1 MALPNTIEIKFEAK
15 GDKVLVQ
22 TIKSLDKATKSLIK
36 AQSTLAGEG
45 KKQVQS
51 HNKNKSAITR
61 VNTELA
67 LQGSNWKKAGISAK
81 LYTSAVK
88 GNSLALAKVRIATK
102 KHIADLTRQKKG
114 LLDTAHSTRILGGSL
129 AVLRSKLL
137 IASFAFSMI
146 LMTVGKMV
154 KAYARQEKAERKL
167 AQALKS
173 TGHAAGITHKE
184 LLLMASGLQAVTTH
198 GDEAI
203 VEAQALML
211 TFTNIHKDV
220 FPQALESILNV
231 SDAMGQDLQQS
242 TIQIGK
248 ALNDP
253 IQGMSAL
260 RRIGIQLSKTQ
271 QDQVKTFVN
280 LNDMAS
286 AQKVILGE
294 LETQFGGMARSMRLT
309 LSGSLAALGNSWGD
323 MMEALGEHL
332 APLISG
338 LADALEEV
346 TWIMKSEGEKQLY
359 FLETIGASEETIRL
373 ARIRLLKEEAQ
384 ERLNALDGV
393 DIDLKKTE
401 TLNTAYQQQ
410 QILLVAMRDN
420 LKEKET
426 ALANSSDA
434 LLKATGS
441 SKDFNQALAAGE
453 EAAKGWRNQV
463 AISNFGL
470 GGTLSLLDAGNL
482 ALGKKIALGKKDV
495 DAQKEKIAKQIEF
508 NVAFA
513 DYLQMLGL
521 LPELAEGATASQI
534 DWQERALTGAQLVS
548 SQFSALTSTMS
559 SDLKRREANELET
572 LRNTQIYMDADA
584 DRKKQLEEQVT
595 QKFADEKLKIWKMER
610 LSNVSSIIMNTA
622 SGMMK
627 AMSQLGM
634 FGTPIATLIA
644 AMGAAQLG
652 IVHQQQP
659 PKFAEGGLV
668 KGQGSGDTVPA
679 VLTPGEFV
687 IKRSAVQ
694 KIGLENLFKINNID
708 SMAQSESRQMAE
720 RSLTKVANLATDLGG
735 MTRKYPWNDWQTSG
749 TVINGQG
756 KGRYRSGGLVTM
768 NNSLPM
774 EDMREMA
781 GVGTGNTY
789 NINISAPLVDE
800 TVVDSIIPAIEK
812 AQRLNL
818 A

>member
-1 MALPNTIEIKFEAK
+1 
-15 GDKVLVQ
+15 
-22 TIKSLDKATKSLIK
+22 
-36 AQSTLAGEG
+36 
-45 KKQVQS
+45 
-51 HNKNKSAITR
+51 
-61 VNTELA
+61 
-67 LQGSNWKKAGISAK
+67 
-81 LYTSAVK
+81 
-88 GNSLALAKVRIATK
+88 
-102 KHIADLTRQKKG
+102 
-114 LLDTAHSTRILGGSL
+114 
-129 AVLRSKLL
+129 
-137 IASFAFSMI
+137 
-146 LMTVGKMV
+146 
-154 KAYARQEKAERKL
+154 
-167 AQALKS
+167 
-173 TGHAAGITHKE
+173 
-184 LLLMASGLQAVTTH
+184 
-198 GDEAI
+198 
-203 VEAQALML
+203 
-211 TFTNIHKDV
+211 
-220 FPQALESILNV
+220 
-231 SDAMGQDLQQS
+231 
-242 TIQIGK
+242 
-248 ALNDP
+248 
-253 IQGMSAL
+253 
-260 RRIGIQLSKTQ
+260 
-271 QDQVKTFVN
+271 
-280 LNDMAS
+280 
-286 AQKVILGE
+286 
-294 LETQFGGMARSMRLT
+294 
-309 LSGSLAALGNSWGD
+309 
-323 MMEALGEHL
+323 
-332 APLISG
+332 
-338 LADALEEV
+338 
-346 TWIMKSEGEKQLY
+346 
-359 FLETIGASEETIRL
+359 
-373 ARIRLLKEEAQ
+373 LLKEEAQ

-453 EAAKGWRNQV
+453 KAARGWSNQV
-463 AISNFGL
+463 AVSNFGF
-470 GGTLSLLDAGNL
+470 GGTLSLLVDNNL

-521 LPELAEGATASQI
+521 LPELAEGATTSQI
-534 DWQERALTGAQLVS
+534 DWQEQALTGIQLVS
-548 SQFSALTSTMS
+548 SQFSAYTSTMS

-634 FGTPIATLIA
+634 FGTPIAALIG

-694 KIGLENLFKINNID
+694 TIGLENLYKINNID

>member
-1 MALPNTIEIKFEAK
+1 
-15 GDKVLVQ
+15 
-22 TIKSLDKATKSLIK
+22 
-36 AQSTLAGEG
+36 
-45 KKQVQS
+45 
-51 HNKNKSAITR
+51 
-61 VNTELA
+61 
-67 LQGSNWKKAGISAK
+67 
-81 LYTSAVK
+81 
-88 GNSLALAKVRIATK
+88 
-102 KHIADLTRQKKG
+102 
-114 LLDTAHSTRILGGSL
+114 
-129 AVLRSKLL
+129 
-137 IASFAFSMI
+137 
-146 LMTVGKMV
+146 
-154 KAYARQEKAERKL
+154 
-167 AQALKS
+167 
-173 TGHAAGITHKE
+173 
-184 LLLMASGLQAVTTH
+184 
-198 GDEAI
+198 
-203 VEAQALML
+203 
-211 TFTNIHKDV
+211 
-220 FPQALESILNV
+220 
-231 SDAMGQDLQQS
+231 
-242 TIQIGK
+242 
-248 ALNDP
+248 
-253 IQGMSAL
+253 L

-426 ALANSSDA
+426 ALANSSDE

-453 EAAKGWRNQV
+453 KAARGWSNQV
-463 AISNFGL
+463 AVSNFGF
-470 GGTLSLLDAGNL
+470 GGTLSLLVGGNV

-521 LPELAEGATASQI
+521 LPELAEGATTSQI
-534 DWQERALTGAQLVS
+534 DWQEQALTGIQLVS
-548 SQFSALTSTMS
+548 SQYSAYTSTMS

-634 FGTPIATLIA
+634 FGTPIAALIG

-659 PKFAEGGLV
+659 PKFAKGGLV
-668 KGQGSGDTVPA
+668 KGQGSDDTVTA
-679 VLTPGEFV
+679 MLTPGEFV
-687 IKRSAVQ
+687 LSKSAVQ
-694 KIGLENLFKINNID
+694 SIGVDTATQIN
-708 SMAQSESRQMAE
+708 A
-720 RSLTKVANLATDLGG
+720 
-735 MTRKYPWNDWQTSG
+735 
-749 TVINGQG
+749 GQG
-756 KGRYRSGGLVTM
+756 GGIT
-768 NNSLPM
+768 
-774 EDMREMA
+774 
-781 GVGTGNTY
+781 
-789 NINISAPLVDE
+789 INISAPLVDE
-800 TVVDSIIPAIEK
+800 TVIDSIIPAIEK
-812 AQRLNL
+812 AKRLNL